1 LQLLNHA
8 KSLNLYKFN
17 IMTTQLSRRDFLRTG
32 AVGLVGLTIV
42 PNTILGKK
50 AGYTAPSDKLNIAG
64 VGVGKGGKGI
74 VNLRNMK
81 SENIVAMCDVDWDYS
96 KEPFAEFPDAKKFW
110 DYREM
115 FDKMGKG
122 IDAVVIATPDHTHA
136 MIAADAMTLGKHVYL
151 QKPLTHTVYE
161 SRLMTKLAEKY
172 KICSQMGDEGA
183 SNAAFRVV
191 SDLVLAGELGEVTK
205 VEAYTNRPIWPQGLP
220 RPTEVHQVPDT
231 LKWELFIGP
240 AEMRPF
246 NKAYHPW
253 NWRGWWDFG
262 TGALGDMACHILH
275 PVYHALNLG
284 NSFTIQSS
292 STALLSDS
300 APHAQ
305 WVRYSFPSRGMA
317 GKTNLSEMTLDWI
330 DGGLKPP
337 RPKGMP
343 EEKKLGEGGVIYH
356 GTKDTLITAAG
367 APFLL
372 SGRKIDVPS
381 QNREITISHELDWVR
396 ACKENASSRV
406 KPVSDFGEAGPL
418 NEMIVAGVAAIR
430 LQGLGKELIW
440 DGTNMKFTN
449 ISSGDTLS
457 PANRGEQPINA
468 QEFAQNMLK
477 HNYKNGFKLVD
488 MP

>member
-1 LQLLNHA
+1 
-8 KSLNLYKFN
+8 
-17 IMTTQLSRRDFLRTG
+17 MTTQLSRRNFLRTSM
-32 AVGLVGLTIV
+32 VGLAGLTIA

-50 AGYTAPSDKLNIAG
+50 AGKTAPSDKLNIAC

-74 VNLRNMK
+74 VNTRNMK
-81 SENIVAMCDVDWDYS
+81 SENIVALCDIDWDYS

-115 FDKMGKG
+115 FDKMGKE
-122 IDAVVIATPDHTHA
+122 IDAVIIATPDHTHA
-136 MIAADAMTLGKHVYL
+136 MIAADAITMGKHVYV

-161 SRLMTKLAEKY
+161 SRLLTKLAEKY
-172 KICSQMGDEGA
+172 KVCSQMGDEGA
-183 SNAAFRVV
+183 SGKPFRQVY
-191 SDLVLAGELGEVTK
+191 DLIQAGELGEVTK
-205 VEAYTNRPIWPQGLP
+205 VEAYTNRPIWPQGLT
-220 RPTEVHQVPDT
+220 RPKEEHQVPDT
-231 LKWELFIGP
+231 LRWDLFIGP

-275 PVYHALNLG
+275 PVFHALNLG
-284 NSFTIQSS
+284 SKFTIQAS
-292 STALLSDS
+292 STALLKEG

-305 WVRYSFPSRGMA
+305 WVRYAFPSRGNA
-317 GKTNLSEMTLDWI
+317 GKTTLSEMTLDWV

-343 EEKKLGEGGVIYH
+343 EDKKLSEGGVIYH

-372 SGRKIDVPS
+372 SGREINAPAKE
-381 QNREITISHELDWVR
+381 REVTITHELDWVR
-396 ACKENASSRV
+396 ACKESASSRI

-430 LQGLGKELIW
+430 LQGLGKELNW
-440 DGTNMKFTN
+440 DGPNMKFTN
-449 ISSGDTLS
+449 ISPTDTI
-457 PANRGEQPINA
+457 RGESRSEQINA
-468 QEFAQNMLK
+468 QEFAQNLIK
-477 HNYKNGFKLVD
+477 HTYHNGFKLVD